1 VIKIIKKSVYIGVL
15 LSFFSAIISCEEDFT
30 DIGSNVISNTKFN
43 TSAYSVEIKAENS
56 LVEYVLSDNITREP
70 SEYLL
75 GVHASS
81 EYEKIEASVVSQIAI
96 RNGLQVVDDENIY
109 GLDTVV
115 FTTIDTVFIKLP
127 YTATLDE
134 NTSSGPNYTLN
145 SIIGDQSK
153 AFTFNAYETSTYL
166 SRLNPADPSK
176 LNSYSSNDVFDKKG
190 TELNDPINY
199 QFKPNKND
207 TVIVVKRRLSSN
219 VLYSKDTIKYVTST
233 ASGVP
238 LPFAVIPLNED
249 KFKEIFL
256 DKYELSEFESQDA
269 FNDYFRGVIL
279 EAKGDEGSLISFN
292 FSNTVPS
299 LNPSIEVYYTNTVL
313 TKGQVIDTIQKN
325 DSFLFSGVRSAIYKM
340 EEKVYPVNNQIKL
353 QGAAGSEVSIDLF
366 GEDADSNGIADKIEE
381 LRNNNWLINDA
392 SLTFYINQSVDTT
405 AIPSRLYMY
414 RIVTDSS
421 SPTGFSQIKDTY
433 SETTFGGNLERDDNG
448 RAEKYTFRITDYISD
463 VISGE
468 DDILPILKLKVHN
481 SSDDPLSNT
490 VFKNYNWNPKAVT
503 LLNHEVINGDK
514 RAVLK
519 ISYSEKKN

>member
-1 VIKIIKKSVYIGVL
+1 MIKIIKKSVYIGVL

-115 FTTIDTVFIKLP
+115 VTTIDTVFVKLP

-134 NTSSGPNYTLN
+134 NTSSGPDYTLN

-153 AFTFNAYETSTYL
+153 AFTFNAYETGTYL

-207 TVIVVKRRLSSN
+207 TVIVVK
-219 VLYSKDTIKYVTST
+219 K
-233 ASGVP
+233 
-238 LPFAVIPLNED
+238 
-249 KFKEIFL
+249 
-256 DKYELSEFESQDA
+256 
-269 FNDYFRGVIL
+269 
-279 EAKGDEGSLISFN
+279 
-292 FSNTVPS
+292 
-299 LNPSIEVYYTNTVL
+299 
-313 TKGQVIDTIQKN
+313 
-325 DSFLFSGVRSAIYKM
+325 
-340 EEKVYPVNNQIKL
+340 KVK
-353 QGAAGSEVSIDLF
+353 
-366 GEDADSNGIADKIEE
+366 
-381 LRNNNWLINDA
+381 
-392 SLTFYINQSVDTT
+392 
-405 AIPSRLYMY
+405 
-414 RIVTDSS
+414 
-421 SPTGFSQIKDTY
+421 
-433 SETTFGGNLERDDNG
+433 
-448 RAEKYTFRITDYISD
+448 
-463 VISGE
+463 
-468 DDILPILKLKVHN
+468 
-481 SSDDPLSNT
+481 
-490 VFKNYNWNPKAVT
+490 
-503 LLNHEVINGDK
+503 
-514 RAVLK
+514 
-519 ISYSEKKN
+519 